1 MLTKPDSASPHTA
14 VDRPQNV
21 GNPVL
26 GWGSDAIAEM
36 ISRLN
41 LKYISLVPGA
51 SYRGLHDSLIN
62 YLGNANPQLV
72 LCLHE
77 EHAVAVAHGYAKVTD
92 EPMAVCLHTN
102 VGLMHATMAIHNA
115 WCDRKPVVMFGAT
128 GPMDAAE
135 RRPWIEWIHTTKDQG
150 ALIRDYSKWDDQPG
164 SVPAAF
170 ESILRAYQITR
181 TQPYGPVYVC
191 LDASLQESKL
201 EQEPRFPDP
210 TRYAPMPPQGG
221 DAELIARAA
230 DWLQGAKHPVILLGR
245 VSRDPEDWDRRVALA
260 EKLGA
265 TVLTSLHDSS
275 SFPTHHPLHPIGP
288 RWRPGKEA
296 GAIMKQADVILS
308 LDWLDLGGY
317 LKLTFG
323 THDIA
328 AKIISCS
335 VDSYIHRGWSMD
347 YQMLPPADLT
357 ILSPPD
363 AAVKALLG
371 ALKAAP
377 AARPVEQNKKSAARP
392 IKRSANPEQAAIGLN
407 DLAGCVRESLKD
419 LPVSYIS
426 LPLGWPGDALEFT
439 TPLCH
444 LGTNGGGGVG
454 AGPGIAVGAALALQ
468 GTGRLPVAIIG
479 DGDFLMGSN
488 ALWTASHMDLPLLFI
503 IANNQC
509 YFNDVEHQNRMA
521 VRRSRPTE
529 NKWIGQHLNSPP
541 IDLGLI
547 AKAQG
552 FETEGPVVGTA
563 ALTEALKRGAAA
575 IQAGQR
581 YFIDVAI
588 DPELQREGH

>member
-1 MLTKPDSASPHTA
+1 MLTKSTPMTPLAPA
-14 VDRPQNV
+14 DRPQNI
-21 GNPVL
+21 GNPIL

-41 LKYISLVPGA
+41 LKFISLVPGA
-51 SYRGLHDSLIN
+51 SYRGLHDSLVN

-72 LCLHE
+72 ICLHE

-115 WCDRKPVVMFGAT
+115 WCDRKPMLIFGAT

-135 RRPWIEWIHTTKDQG
+135 RRPWIEWIHTTQDQG
-150 ALIRDYSKWDDQPG
+150 ALIRDYSKWDNQPA

-191 LDASLQESKL
+191 LDTSLQESKL
-201 EQEPRFPDP
+201 DNEPHFPDAA
-210 TRYAPMPPQGG
+210 RYAPMPPQGG
-221 DAELIARAA
+221 DPELIARAA
-230 DWLQGAKHPVILLGR
+230 EWLQAAKHPVILLGR
-245 VSRDPEDWDRRVALA
+245 VSRDPLDWNRRVLLA

-275 SFPTHHPLHPIGP
+275 SFPTDHPLHPIGP
-288 RWRPGKEA
+288 RWRPSKEA
-296 GAIMKQADVILS
+296 GDIMKRADVILG

-317 LKLTFG
+317 LKQTFG
-323 THDIA
+323 THEIA
-328 AKIISCS
+328 AKIINCS

-371 ALKAAP
+371 ALKVSAP
-377 AARPVEQNKKSAARP
+377 EKPAELRTKPAPRA
-392 IKRSANPEQAAIGLN
+392 IKRSANAEHAAIGLN
-407 DLAGCVRESLKD
+407 DLAACVREALKD
-419 LPVSYIS
+419 SPVSYIS
-426 LPLGWPGDALEFT
+426 LPLGWPGDALEFRS
-439 TPLCH
+439 PLCH

-454 AGPGIAVGAALALQ
+454 AGPGIAVGAALALH
-468 GTGRLPVAIIG
+468 GKGRLPVAIIG

-488 ALWTASHMDLPLLFI
+488 ALWTASHLNVPLLLI
-503 IANNQC
+503 VANNQC

-521 VRRSRPTE
+521 VRRSRPVE
-529 NKWIGQHLNSPP
+529 NKWIGQQLNSPH

-552 FETEGPVVGTA
+552 FEAEGPVVGTS
-563 ALTEALKRGAAA
+563 ALITALHRGVGAT
-575 IQAGQR
+575 QAGNQ
-581 YFIDVAI
+581 YFIDVVI